1 MGQGSAGHTLEQIAQ
16 ELHVDKATVLR
27 TVALFKSTG
36 QVSKRPYPA
45 DKAFRKLTD
54 PAHFLVLHMVFIKP
68 GITLR
73 EIQMNYKIRYF

>member
-1 MGQGSAGHTLEQIAQ
+1 M
-16 ELHVDKATVLR
+16 LR

-36 QVSKRPYPA
+36 QVSKRSYPA

-54 PAHFLVLHMVFIKP
+54 PAQLLVLHMVLDKP

-73 EIQMNYKIRYF
+73 EMQNELQNMLLLDLDTSTICRFLHTVGRG